1 MNNDAK
7 QLARD
12 IYLQTLSNAANLAGL
27 TQAERTQML
36 REVAE
41 ICIDA
46 ADVFYETISECES

>member
-12 IYLQTLSNAANLAGL
+12 IYLQALSTAANLAGI
-27 TQAERTQML
+27 TQVERTQML

-46 ADVFYETISECES
+46 ADVFYETIGEQES

>member
-12 IYLQTLSNAANLAGL
+12 IYLQALSTAANLAGI
-27 TQAERTQML
+27 TQVERTQML

-46 ADVFYETISECES
+46 PDVFYETIGEQES

>member
-12 IYLQTLSNAANLAGL
+12 IYLQALSTAANLAGL
-27 TQAERTQML
+27 TQEERIQML
-36 REVAE
+36 REVAT

-46 ADVFYETISECES
+46 ADVFYETISDCES